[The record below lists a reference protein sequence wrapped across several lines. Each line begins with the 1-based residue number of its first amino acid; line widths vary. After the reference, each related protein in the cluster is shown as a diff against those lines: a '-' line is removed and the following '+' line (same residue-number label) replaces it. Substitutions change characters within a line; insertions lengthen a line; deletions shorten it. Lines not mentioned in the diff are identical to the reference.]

1 MYTVEMDFDS
11 ALITVLDEHARHEDV
26 KIIIADDGV
35 VFIVQYDEKLDKNHV
50 ITISF
55 QQYIDMLAAIQSPEG
70 MFKIEVKRGKQ

>member
-26 KIIIADDGV
+26 KVIIADDGV

>member
-26 KIIIADDGV
+26 KVIIADDGV

-55 QQYIDMLAAIQSPEG
+55 QQYMDMLAAIQSPEG
-70 MFKIEVKRGKQ
+70 MFKIEVKRGK